1 MRNSREYIENAYVPH
16 TISLC
21 HQYHQWRDEELIRW
35 RKVGTHHVLQHR
47 LAYPRHELGKE
58 YHEKD
63 DQGEGR
69 HCCRMNR

>member
-1 MRNSREYIENAYVPH
+1 
-16 TISLC
+16 
-21 HQYHQWRDEELIRW
+21 
-35 RKVGTHHVLQHR
+35 LQHR